1 MSRPVVLFVTS
12 YVSPFMTE
20 LTAAVNELEQVEFHA
35 AYAETAQFANHG
47 AHWNTAADRP
57 DTHRRTEGAPVA
69 EFLRKLFAAH
79 RPRVVICGYGRG
91 PVYEMTFRLCQEVG
105 GVFGVFAEQPMR
117 DGRLKHLAR
126 TAYYAALWRRM
137 PPAFVLAVGDRAVQF
152 YRRLL
157 REPEMAMFFPYYQDL
172 RPALAIP
179 DRPRRERLR
188 FLFAGRLAAQHGIR
202 GLAAAFEKL
211 ARTHPGRFQWRVS
224 GTGAEERWIRQSMA
238 RSSALAQAVS
248 FDREFATWNDRLRPF
263 AESDV
268 LALPS
273 FHAGWGLVIP
283 EALGS
288 GMPVI
293 TTRGVEAA
301 RYYVEAGV
309 NGLFVEPH
317 PADIHRALAFCLDQP
332 RAVDAMRKHTR
343 AAAARG
349 DARIGAARLLS
360 LLARWL

>member
-20 LTAAVNELEQVEFHA
+20 LTAAVNALGEIELHAVYVE
-35 AYAETAQFANHG
+35 TTQFANHG
-47 AHWNTAADRP
+47 AHWDTAPDRP
-57 DTHRRTEGAPVA
+57 DTHRRTEDTSV
-69 EFLRKLFAAH
+69 ETYLRKLFAAH

-91 PVYEMTFRLCQEVG
+91 VTYETAFSLCRASG
-105 GVFGVFAEQPMR
+105 ATFGVFAEQPMR
-117 DGRLKHLAR
+117 DGCFKHLAR

-157 REPEMAMFFPYYQDL
+157 REPEAAVFFPYYQDL
-172 RPALAIP
+172 RPVLAIP
-179 DRPRRERLR
+179 DRPLREKLH
-188 FLFAGRLAAQHGIR
+188 FLFSGRLVAQHSIR
-202 GLAAAFEKL
+202 ELATAFEKL
-211 ARTHPGRFQWRVS
+211 AQTHAGRFHWCIS
-224 GTGAEERWIRQSMA
+224 GTGPEERWIRQAMA
-238 RSSALAQAVS
+238 RSAVLARAVS

-263 AESDV
+263 ATSDILV
-268 LALPS
+268 LPS
-273 FHAGWGLVIP
+273 LHAGWGLVIP

-309 NGLFVEPH
+309 NGLLVEPR
-317 PADIHRALAFCLDQP
+317 PTDIYRALAFCLDRPQVVAAMQAQA
-332 RAVDAMRKHTR
+332 RASV
-343 AAAARG
+343 ARG
-349 DARIGAARLLS
+349 DVRVGAKRLTG